1 MKIKSFVEKAEL
13 RRRLVAALRED
24 MLVEPKDATIE
35 QFYRAL
41 ASTLRDL
48 MGEKRRHFRPGPLS
62 TRKNRSII

>member
-35 QFYRAL
+35 QF
-41 ASTLRDL
+41 
-48 MGEKRRHFRPGPLS
+48 
-62 TRKNRSII
+62 